1 MSRRLFIWVGHPRES
16 SLSHGLADAY
26 QRGAESAGAEIRR
39 MNTYEMDF
47 DLDLTFGYAKRKDH
61 EPVLTGF
68 LENMNWAE
76 HLVWAHP
83 LWWGG
88 MPAKMQAVIDRTFLP
103 GITFAYREK
112 GPWWDKLLEGRTADV
127 LVTADTPEFFMKW
140 IYRNP
145 HKNRIKRQILG
156 FTGVKMTRYAHFA
169 KAKDAS
175 EDKINGWMK
184 QAYNMGA
191 DAGRG

>member
-1 MSRRLFIWVGHPRES
+1 MARRLFIWVGHPRES
-16 SLSHGLADAY
+16 SLSHALADAY

-39 MNTYEMDF
+39 MNAHDMQF
-47 DLDLTFGYAKRKDH
+47 DLDLTYGYQQRKEH
-61 EPVLTGF
+61 EPVLTEF
-68 LENMNWAE
+68 LDNTKWAE

-140 IYRNP
+140 VYRNP

-156 FTGVKMTRYAHFA
+156 FTGIKLSRYAHFA
-169 KAKDAS
+169 TAKEVS
-175 EDKINGWMK
+175 EDKIEAWK
-184 QAYNMGA
+184 RRAYNMGA